1 MFVLRCQTHA
11 RTPFR
16 YTVTT
21 AAVQAA
27 GFPPRSFGV
36 ERFDAMLVRSGG
48 AANILTLDVS
58 TVYPP
63 DTSIPAQV
71 VGDLGL
77 ARASRFEIG
86 NEVSELRMM

>member
-1 MFVLRCQTHA
+1 
-11 RTPFR
+11 
-16 YTVTT
+16 
-21 AAVQAA
+21 
-27 GFPPRSFGV
+27 
-36 ERFDAMLVRSGG
+36 MLVRSGG